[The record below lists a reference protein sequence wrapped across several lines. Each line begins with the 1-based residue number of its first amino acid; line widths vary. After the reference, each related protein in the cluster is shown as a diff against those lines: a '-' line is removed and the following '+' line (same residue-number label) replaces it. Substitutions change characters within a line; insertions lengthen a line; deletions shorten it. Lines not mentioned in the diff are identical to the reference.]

1 MNRLLNRLSTL
12 GLLLLFTF
20 SFTYLAAGSFGFTLD
35 SLMPLWLA
43 CICLSVW
50 ISADF
55 RHGILLG
62 LPLSA
67 LILYIAYRTYDGELI
82 LQLSDFFDRL
92 TGAYYQR
99 FYSPG
104 SHYAFSN
111 YTENHSLILL
121 FLAFLLASY
130 LSTGLTSRG
139 GRIFFSLIGT
149 VPPVFFC
156 LAVTG
161 TPSVLAVAG
170 LTLFWVLLLAGGGRY
185 DVDSHQGRVF
195 FATLLPAALLAVLLL
210 TAVSPETYAASLE
223 EMSVSLRIEEFGRSI
238 RQLIRGEEPSPRPGA
253 TPETVVLEAPP
264 PSMLPEEMDFGGSLE
279 LAGGY
284 DFTGMSDVILRAR
297 TDLEGYVYLR
307 ARSYGDYTGQGWL
320 EAEDLGLPSSLPYA
334 ASAAAGEEHEL
345 ELRLETPSSYRF
357 LPYYS
362 SLPSVSDSFVPSE
375 GQTEYTIPFRSLGAA
390 SALPAELRQEE
401 ELYRAYAYETYTR
414 LPITTETALLQ
425 LAGHAGLSASSPDL
439 IQAVADY
446 VQRAGTYDLGVS
458 DYPSDDYA
466 VYFLTEA
473 RRGYCIHF
481 ATAAAALYRALGIPA
496 RVAEGFLYRA
506 ESGEWT
512 DVCRSDAHAWVEVYS
527 DGLGWLPV
535 EVTGRSGLTPP
546 EAVPVSPAVDS
557 PTPEGSPEPADET
570 PVPTPEIS
578 PSGPSVGPISPEDP
592 ATPERT
598 AFRIPWR
605 ALGILAAVLLLLAL
619 LPLRRLVRLAL
630 FRQSIRQRDG
640 HRAAVAI
647 YRRAEKLSEWGASVP
662 EAITK
667 CAEKAAFSNHE
678 VNKEELAACRA
689 LLEGMTKEV
698 YEEQNRFRKFVFR
711 YLNCFM

>member
-20 SFTYLAAGSFGFTLD
+20 SFTYLAAGCFGFTLD
-35 SLMPLWLA
+35 GLMPLWLA

-67 LILYIAYRTYDGELI
+67 LILYIAYRTYDGELV

-104 SHYAFSN
+104 SRYVFADYS
-111 YTENHSLILL
+111 ENHSLILL

-161 TPSVLAVAG
+161 KPSVPAIAG
-170 LTLFWVLLLAGGGRY
+170 LTLFWVLLLSGGGRY
-185 DVDSHQGRVF
+185 DVNSHQGRVF
-195 FATLLPAALLAVLLL
+195 FAVALPAVLLTGL
-210 TAVSPETYAASLE
+210 LLFAVSPESYVSSME
-223 EMSVSLRIEEFGRSI
+223 EMSISLRIEEFGRSI

-264 PSMLPEEMDFGGSLE
+264 PSTLPEEMDFGGSLE

-284 DFTGMSDVILRAR
+284 DFTGMSDVILRAK

-307 ARSYGDYTGQGWL
+307 ARSYGDYTGLGWL
-320 EAEDLGLPSSLPYA
+320 EAEEPGLPSSLSYA

-345 ELRLETPSSYRF
+345 ELRLEPPSAYRF

-362 SLPSVSDSFVPSE
+362 ALPSSSDSFVPSE
-375 GQTEYTIPFRSLGAA
+375 GQTEYTVPFRSLGAV
-390 SALPAELRQEE
+390 SPLPAELRQEE
-401 ELYRAYAYETYTR
+401 EVYRAYAYEAYTR
-414 LPITTETALLQ
+414 LPAATETALLQ
-425 LAGHAGLSASSPDL
+425 LAERAGLSASSPDL

-446 VQRAGTYDLGVS
+446 VQRTGTYDLGVS
-458 DYPSDDYA
+458 DYPSEDYA

-496 RVAEGFLYRA
+496 RVTEGFLYRA

-512 DVCRSDAHAWVEVYS
+512 DVCRSDAHAWVEIYS

-546 EAVPVSPAVDS
+546 EAVPVSPAIDS
-557 PTPEGSPEPADET
+557 PAPEASPEPVEETPIPTPESSPTGPA
-570 PVPTPEIS
+570 
-578 PSGPSVGPISPEDP
+578 VGPISPEGP
-592 ATPERT
+592 AVPEP
-598 AFRIPWR
+598 AGFSIPWR
-605 ALGILAAVLLLLAL
+605 ALGIVAAVLLLISL
-619 LPLRRLVRLAL
+619 LPLQRLVRLAL
-630 FRQSIRQRDG
+630 LRRRIRQRDG
-640 HRAAVAI
+640 HKAAVAI
-647 YRRAEKLSEWGASVP
+647 YRQAVKLSAWGASVP

-678 VNKEELAACRA
+678 VRREELAACRA

-698 YEEQNRFRKFVFR
+698 YAEQNRFRKFVFR
-711 YLNCFM
+711 YLKCFM